1 MEAHQMKKRSEILQI
16 RVIDLTRE
24 ICDGT
29 ESFPGDR
36 VGIEIEHL
44 ATMKTDG
51 HNLSRITRLDCHC
64 GTHIDSP
71 LHFVDGGGD
80 VASIPLDIVP
90 AVVISTREKRIG
102 MRVFQDAGS
111 LAGRAVLIH
120 TGWCSRVGSPD
131 FYKKFPY
138 LTRESAS
145 FLANSGA
152 RIVGLDSPSPDPSDS
167 VDFPAHRILLA
178 EGVQIVESL
187 INLDQL
193 YATAGTPFFAA
204 FPLRIEGLEA
214 SPVRAVGLV
223 FQSGEGE
230 PCRGEISRKDRM

>member
-1 MEAHQMKKRSEILQI
+1 MQI

-36 VGIEIEHL
+36 VGIEIERL
-44 ATMKTDG
+44 ETVKTDG

-71 LHFVDGGGD
+71 LHFVDEGDD

-90 AVVISTREKRIG
+90 AVVISTQEKRIG
-102 MRVFQDAGS
+102 VRVFQDAGS
-111 LAGRAVLIH
+111 LAGYAVLIH

-131 FYKKFPY
+131 FYKDFPY
-138 LTRESAS
+138 LSRESAS
-145 FLANSGA
+145 LLAKSGA
-152 RIVGLDSPSPDPSDS
+152 RIVGLDSPSPDASDS

-178 EGVQIVESL
+178 GGVQIVEGL

-204 FPLRIEGLEA
+204 FPLRIRGLEA

-223 FQSGEGE
+223 FQSSEGE
-230 PCRGEISRKDRM
+230 PCC

>member
-1 MEAHQMKKRSEILQI
+1 VQI

-24 ICDGT
+24 IYDGT

-36 VGIEIEHL
+36 VGIEIERL
-44 ATMKTDG
+44 ATINANAY
-51 HNLSRITRLDCHC
+51 NLSRITRLDCHC
-64 GTHIDSP
+64 GTQIDSP

-102 MRVFQDAGS
+102 IRVFQDAGS

-131 FYKKFPY
+131 FYKEFPY

-145 FLANSGA
+145 LLAKSGA
-152 RIVGLDSPSPDPSDS
+152 RIVGLDSPSPDPLDS

-178 EGVQIVESL
+178 ERVQIVEGL

-204 FPLRIEGLEA
+204 FPLRIRGLEA

-223 FQSGEGE
+223 FQSSEGE
-230 PCRGEISRKDRM
+230 PYC

>member
-1 MEAHQMKKRSEILQI
+1 MQI

-36 VGIEIEHL
+36 VGIEIERL
-44 ATMKTDG
+44 ETVKTDG
-51 HNLSRITRLDCHC
+51 HNLSRITRFDCHC

-71 LHFVDGGGD
+71 LHFVDEGDD

-90 AVVISTREKRIG
+90 AVVISTQEKRIG
-102 MRVFQDAGS
+102 VRVFQDAGS
-111 LAGRAVLIH
+111 LAGYAVLIH

-131 FYKKFPY
+131 FYKEFPY

-145 FLANSGA
+145 LLAKSGA
-152 RIVGLDSPSPDPSDS
+152 RIVGLDSPSPDPSNS
-167 VDFPAHRILLA
+167 VDFPAHSILLA

-193 YATAGTPFFAA
+193 YAASGTPFFAA
-204 FPLRIEGLEA
+204 FPLRIRGLEA

-223 FQSGEGE
+223 FQSSEGE
-230 PCRGEISRKDRM
+230 PCC

>member
-1 MEAHQMKKRSEILQI
+1 MQI

-36 VGIEIEHL
+36 VGIEIERL
-44 ATMKTDG
+44 ETVKTDG

-71 LHFVDGGGD
+71 LHFVDEGDD

-90 AVVISTREKRIG
+90 AVVISTQEKRIG
-102 MRVFQDAGS
+102 VRVFQDAGS
-111 LAGRAVLIH
+111 LAGYAVLIH

-131 FYKKFPY
+131 FYKEFPY
-138 LTRESAS
+138 LTRESAAL
-145 FLANSGA
+145 LAKSGA

-178 EGVQIVESL
+178 GGVQIVESL

-204 FPLRIEGLEA
+204 FPLRIRELEA

-223 FQSGEGE
+223 FQSSEGE
-230 PCRGEISRKDRM
+230 PCC

>member
-1 MEAHQMKKRSEILQI
+1 MQI

-24 ICDGT
+24 IYDGT

-36 VGIEIEHL
+36 VGIEIERL
-44 ATMKTDG
+44 ATIKANAY
-51 HNLSRITRLDCHC
+51 NLSRITRLDCHC

-131 FYKKFPY
+131 FYKEFPY

-145 FLANSGA
+145 LLAKSGA
-152 RIVGLDSPSPDPSDS
+152 RIVGLDSPSPDPLDS

-178 EGVQIVESL
+178 ERVQIVEGL

-193 YATAGTPFFAA
+193 YATVGTPFFAA
-204 FPLRIEGLEA
+204 FPLRIRGLEA

-223 FQSGEGE
+223 FQSSKGE
-230 PCRGEISRKDRM
+230 PYC